1 MLSSQVC
8 PACTPAPG
16 AKLSS
21 VHREKEV
28 ADGAVVCFPV
38 WLFSEFAIEDSHL
51 SHVWGISSAKFLH
64 SFYFISLIFITAW
77 LEGQDP
83 GSTFPALEPG
93 VSTRNDPALSSPVR
107 TLPCSCPLWPLD
119 GDSLPLRRHFSMSLW
134 LAELRASLATP
145 HFMVVVVNWGREGK

>member
-64 SFYFISLIFITAW
+64 SFYFISLILITAW
-77 LEGQDP
+77 P
-83 GSTFPALEPG
+83 
-93 VSTRNDPALSSPVR
+93 
-107 TLPCSCPLWPLD
+107 
-119 GDSLPLRRHFSMSLW
+119 
-134 LAELRASLATP
+134 
-145 HFMVVVVNWGREGK
+145 EGKTQVPPSQLWNPESPLEMIQPSPHQ